1 MGLIIRIWNITRGL
15 AGRLVSKFERRNPEA
30 LLELERENL
39 RKVIGRFSDGLLSH
53 ATLVERLR
61 QQVASGEG
69 EVASATRRMQAL
81 IKAGETASAG
91 RHALQLK
98 EVTAR
103 LAESRQQFEAA
114 DATYLQL
121 LQTRDTAIAEARAKI
136 EQLRWQIGD
145 LKVNRALAD
154 LQNMA
159 NAMLDSFHGP
169 GDSLNRLQEMVTEER
184 EKANARVRV
193 ATSGLPASR
202 FAETEA
208 EQRALEAEALDEY
221 LAAHPA
227 FSAEPRALPH
237 LPADSGIEPDSSHR
251 ARTPSNRGDRS

>member
-1 MGLIIRIWNITRGL
+1 MGLIIRIWNITQGL

-30 LLELERENL
+30 LLELEKENL
-39 RKVIGRFSDGLLSH
+39 RKVIGRFNDGLVSH

-61 QQVASGEG
+61 QQVIKGET
-69 EVASATRRMQAL
+69 EVADATRRMQAL
-81 IKAGETASAG
+81 VKAGENQPAG
-91 RHALQLK
+91 RYALQLK
-98 EVTAR
+98 DLTAR

-121 LQTRDTAIAEARAKI
+121 IATRDAAIAEARAKV

-193 ATSGLPASR
+193 ATSGLTTSR
-202 FAETEA
+202 PGETEA
-208 EQRALEAEALDEY
+208 EQRALEAQALEEY
-221 LAAHPA
+221 MAAHPEPLA
-227 FSAEPRALPH
+227 LLQFPAEPE
-237 LPADSGIEPDSSHR
+237 IEPESSR
-251 ARTPSNRGDRS
+251 RPRSTSKRGERS

>member
-1 MGLIIRIWNITRGL
+1 MGLIIRIWNITQGL
-15 AGRLVSKFERRNPEA
+15 AGRLVSRLERRNPEA
-30 LLELERENL
+30 LLELEKENL
-39 RKVIGRFSDGLLSH
+39 RKVIGRFDDGLVSH

-61 QQVASGEG
+61 QQVIKGET
-69 EVASATRRMQAL
+69 EVADATRRMQAL
-81 IKAGETASAG
+81 VRAGESQSAG

-98 EVTAR
+98 DATAR

-121 LQTRDTAIAEARAKI
+121 VGTRDTAIAEARAKI

-145 LKVNRALAD
+145 LKVNRALAE

-193 ATSGLPASR
+193 ASSGLAASR
-202 FAETEA
+202 SGGSEA
-208 EQRALEAEALDEY
+208 EQRALEAQALEEY
-221 LAAHPA
+221 LAAHPD
-227 FSAEPRALPH
+227 PLALPH
-237 LPADSGIEPDSSHR
+237 LQAEPETLAEHSR
-251 ARTPSNRGDRS
+251 RLRTPSNRGDRS

>member
-1 MGLIIRIWNITRGL
+1 MGLIIRIWNITQGL

-30 LLELERENL
+30 LLELEKENL
-39 RKVIGRFSDGLLSH
+39 RKVIGRFNDGLVSH

-61 QQVASGEG
+61 QQVIKGET
-69 EVASATRRMQAL
+69 EVADATRRMQAL
-81 IKAGETASAG
+81 LKAGESQSAG
-91 RHALQLK
+91 RYALQLK
-98 EVTAR
+98 DLTAQ

-114 DATYLQL
+114 DASYLQL
-121 LQTRDTAIAEARAKI
+121 VATRDAAIAEARAKV

-193 ATSGLPASR
+193 ATSGLATSR
-202 FAETEA
+202 PGETEA
-208 EQRALEAEALDEY
+208 EQRALETQALEEY
-221 LAAHPA
+221 MAAHPEPLA
-227 FSAEPRALPH
+227 LPQRPAEPEIAPEISRHPR
-237 LPADSGIEPDSSHR
+237 SS
-251 ARTPSNRGDRS
+251 SKRGDRS